1 MGKWTVM
8 KLLLVF
14 LAATL
19 FAPHPIHLTVME
31 ISGAEKSKDL
41 ECSVTF
47 FADDFARAIQY
58 ETYAPQVQSG
68 KIKTDDLIIKYLRS
82 KLQLKVNGKSSNFNL
97 QRTENTHETITCYL
111 KLNAVAAETQK
122 IEISSKL
129 MLELFND
136 QRNLVQIRIPGKK
149 EGALSLDKSKTSAVA
164 ALIAD

>member
-1 MGKWTVM
+1 MM
-8 KLLLVF
+8 KLWLLF
-14 LAATL
+14 LFSFPL
-19 FAPHPIHLTVME
+19 LAPHPIHLTVVE
-31 ISGAEKSKDL
+31 IYGTEKSKNL

-47 FADDFARAIQY
+47 FSDDFARAIQY
-58 ETYAPQVQSG
+58 ETYAPQIQSG
-68 KIKTDDLIIKYLRS
+68 KLKTDDLIIKYRRS
-82 KLQLKVNGKSSNFNL
+82 KPQLKINRKSGNFSL

-122 IEISSKL
+122 IEIASKL

-164 ALIAD
+164 ALVTD

>member
-1 MGKWTVM
+1 MM
-8 KLLLVF
+8 KLLLF
-14 LAATL
+14 LLFSAPL

-31 ISGAEKSKDL
+31 IYATEKSKNL
-41 ECSVTF
+41 ECSVTLF
-47 FADDFARAIQY
+47 SDDFARAIQY
-58 ETYAPQVQSG
+58 ETYAPQIQSG
-68 KIKTDDLIIKYLRS
+68 KLKADDLILKYLRS
-82 KLQLKVNGKSSNFNL
+82 KLQLKINGKSGSFSL

-122 IEISSKL
+122 IEIASKL

-164 ALIAD
+164 ALTAD